1 MIIEPK
7 KKKKKSEL
15 ILIVEDDRFL
25 RDLLIRK
32 VKNEGYNIKSVI
44 TGDSALNKIKEFL
57 PQLVLLDLVLPG
69 MDGFEILEQVRKDPE
84 VGNTPII
91 ILSNRGDIEEVE
103 KGLKLGA
110 DDYLIK
116 AHFTPDEII
125 AKIKQVLDKRQSLE

>member
-1 MIIEPK
+1 MITEPK
-7 KKKKKSEL
+7 KKEKKSEL
-15 ILIVEDDRFL
+15 ILIIEDDKFL
-25 RDLLIRK
+25 RELLIRK
-32 VKNEGYNIKSVI
+32 IENEGYNIKFVI
-44 TGDSALNKIKEFL
+44 TGGDALRKIKEFA

-69 MDGFEILEQVRKDPE
+69 MSGFEILKRVKKDPE
-84 VGNTPII
+84 ISKIPII

-125 AKIKQVLDKRQSLE
+125 GKIKQVLDKRQSV